1 MAFTLIEVL
10 GTYLLPTGQ
19 PASGSVSFTLTAPMR
34 DSSTD
39 ITIAPSEQVVALD
52 ASGSISINLYAN
64 DDPTTQPDGV
74 TYEVNERINETGY
87 NKYFITINHSSPGGQ
102 FNLADVTPNYEPITT
117 YNYATKEYV
126 DSTVGAADSISFTP
140 TAEIT
145 ATTMQDAIEQVREL
159 SRYVHNQPSPAT
171 TWTINHNL
179 KMYPSVTVVDS
190 AGSHIMG
197 QTIYPSLNTVT
208 VEFTSAFSG
217 KAYLS

>member
-1 MAFTLIEVL
+1 MAFTLVTVEGL
-10 GTYLLPTGQ
+10 YLLPNGS

-34 DSSTD
+34 DASTE
-39 ITIAPSEQVVALD
+39 ITITPTEQIAALD
-52 ASGSISINLYAN
+52 ASGSISLSLYAN

-87 NKYFITINHSSPGGQ
+87 NKYFITVNHDTPLGIFS
-102 FNLADVTPNYEPITT
+102 LADVIPNIEPITT

-126 DSTVGAADSISFTP
+126 DTRVGSANSIAFTP
-140 TAEIT
+140 TSEIT
-145 ATTMQDAIEQVREL
+145 ATTVQGAIEQVREL
-159 SRYVHNQPSPAT
+159 SRYVHTQASPAT
-171 TWTINHNL
+171 TWTITHNL

-190 AGSHIMG
+190 AGSHVMG

>member
-1 MAFTLIEVL
+1 MAFTLIQVS

-19 PASGSVSFTLTAPMR
+19 PATGSVSFTLTAPMR
-34 DSSTD
+34 DASTD
-39 ITIAPSEQVVALD
+39 VTIAPTEQVVALD
-52 ASGSISINLYAN
+52 NSGSISINLYAN

-74 TYEVNERINETGY
+74 TYEVNERLNETGY
-87 NKYFITINHSSPGGQ
+87 NKYFITVNHNSPNAQ
-102 FNLADVTPNYEPITT
+102 FDLSDVTPNYEPITT

-126 DSTVGAADSISFTP
+126 DTRIAGADTIVFTP

-145 ATTMQDAIEQVREL
+145 ATNVQAAIEQVREL
-159 SRYVHNQPSPAT
+159 SRYVHNQASPST

-190 AGSHIMG
+190 AGSHVMG

>member
-1 MAFTLIEVL
+1 MAFTLIHVS

-34 DSSTD
+34 DASTD
-39 ITIAPSEQVVALD
+39 ITITPTEQVVALD

-87 NKYFITINHSSPGGQ
+87 NKYFITINHNSPDGL
-102 FNLADVTPNYEPITT
+102 FDLSDVIPNYEPIVT

-126 DSTVGAADSISFTP
+126 DTRIAGADTIQFIP
-140 TAEIT
+140 TSEIT
-145 ATTMQDAIEQVREL
+145 ATNVQDAIEQVREL
-159 SRYVHNQPSPAT
+159 SRYVHNQASPAT

-179 KMYPSVTVVDS
+179 KMYPSVTVVDT
-190 AGSHIMG
+190 AGSHVMG